1 MKMRLLPQ
9 LPGMMLAVMLTL
21 VVAQG
26 LVFGPEAQAEG
37 GGTLQGTW
45 LNEVKIVTCPPAPH
59 AVITTFQSM
68 ITYIRG
74 GILIEGGGP
83 ATPPPAVSRSAGH
96 GIWERTGDRTFRV
109 FFRAH
114 SFDNLGRLVRI
125 TEVTTYPSFIK
136 GDNPETPDDLEPYYL
151 SGEGTNRITNL
162 NPVDGS
168 VINVTE
174 GCNEATSRPV
184 LFED

>member
-1 MKMRLLPQ
+1 
-9 LPGMMLAVMLTL
+9 MLTL

-26 LVFGPEAQAEG
+26 LVFGPQAQAEG
-37 GGTLQGTW
+37 DGGLEGAW

-59 AVITTFQSM
+59 AVLVTFQSM
-68 ITYIRG
+68 TTYMRG

-83 ATPPPAVSRSAGH
+83 AILPPAVASSAGH
-96 GIWERTGDRTFRV
+96 GIWERTGQHTFRV
-109 FFRAH
+109 FFRTH
-114 SFDNLGRLVRI
+114 RFDNLGRLVRMN
-125 TEVTTYPSFIK
+125 EVTTHPRLIK

-151 SGEGTNRITNL
+151 SGEGTDRATNL

-168 VINVTE
+168 VINVIE
-174 GCNEATSRPV
+174 GCNEVTSRPI